1 MSGRKGRVR
10 AERRFALQAL
20 YQFDSGLAG
29 ELDAVRDA
37 LESAAEI
44 DEFGESP
51 DTSSAEVRM
60 AVRDPD
66 AAIDRAKNIE
76 DGLGFAA
83 LVWEHRNEADAAM
96 KPYTAEWP
104 VHRQPVIDRNALRLG
119 WYAFTHGGDPIAVA
133 IDETVELVK
142 TFSTEKSGAF
152 VNAVLRSLLLG
163 RTLSE
168 ELIDEIESRLIAAD
182 VGVKAARELVEG
194 LRKEFR
200 SGTLSR
206 GEDALEYLKKSLKS
220 RWPAEARA
228 IVVAERKPTVVLV
241 VGVNGVGKTTSVA
254 KIARSLKDEGRTVL
268 LAAADTFRAGAVAQL
283 TVWSERL
290 GIEIVKGKAGA
301 DPAAVAFDAADAAIA
316 RGVDVLLV
324 DTAGRL
330 HTQDNLMRELSK
342 IRNVLAKKI
351 PGAPHEVLLVL
362 DATSGQNAVQQ
373 ARLFGAAAGVT
384 GIFLAKLDGT
394 ARGGIVVAIREELD
408 VPVKLIGG
416 GERPEDVQPVD
427 PDRFVEAMFA
437 G

>member
-1 MSGRKGRVR
+1 M
-10 AERRFALQAL
+10 
-20 YQFDSGLAG
+20 
-29 ELDAVRDA
+29 
-37 LESAAEI
+37 
-44 DEFGESP
+44 
-51 DTSSAEVRM
+51 
-60 AVRDPD
+60 
-66 AAIDRAKNIE
+66 
-76 DGLGFAA
+76 
-83 LVWEHRNEADAAM
+83 
-96 KPYTAEWP
+96 
-104 VHRQPVIDRNALRLG
+104 
-119 WYAFTHGGDPIAVA
+119 
-133 IDETVELVK
+133 
-142 TFSTEKSGAF
+142 
-152 VNAVLRSLLLG
+152 
-163 RTLSE
+163 
-168 ELIDEIESRLIAAD
+168 
-182 VGVKAARELVEG
+182 
-194 LRKEFR
+194 
-200 SGTLSR
+200 
-206 GEDALEYLKKSLKS
+206 
-220 RWPAEARA
+220 
-228 IVVAERKPTVVLV
+228 VAERKPTVVLV

-408 VPVKLIGG
+408 VPVKLIGV
-416 GERPEDVQPVD
+416 GERPEDVQPFD

>member
-1 MSGRKGRVR
+1 M
-10 AERRFALQAL
+10 
-20 YQFDSGLAG
+20 GLFRSA
-29 ELDAVRDA
+29 LDA
-37 LESAAEI
+37 I
-44 DEFGESP
+44 
-51 DTSSAEVRM
+51 
-60 AVRDPD
+60 
-66 AAIDRAKNIE
+66 KK
-76 DGLGFAA
+76 GL
-83 LVWEHRNEADAAM
+83 H
-96 KPYTAEWP
+96 KTAEA
-104 VHRQPVIDRNALRLG
+104 I
-119 WYAFTHGGDPIAVA
+119 GGQ
-133 IDETVELVK
+133 
-142 TFSTEKSGAF
+142 
-152 VNAVLRSLLLG
+152 LRSLLLG
-163 RTLSE
+163 RMLSE

-408 VPVKLIGG
+408 VPVKLIGV
-416 GERPEDVQPVD
+416 GERPEDVQPFD

>member
-1 MSGRKGRVR
+1 MGLFRAAFDAIKKG
-10 AERRFALQAL
+10 LQ
-20 YQFDSGLAG
+20 
-29 ELDAVRDA
+29 
-37 LESAAEI
+37 
-44 DEFGESP
+44 
-51 DTSSAEVRM
+51 
-60 AVRDPD
+60 
-66 AAIDRAKNIE
+66 K
-76 DGLGFAA
+76 
-83 LVWEHRNEADAAM
+83 
-96 KPYTAEWP
+96 TAEA
-104 VHRQPVIDRNALRLG
+104 I
-119 WYAFTHGGDPIAVA
+119 GGQ
-133 IDETVELVK
+133 
-142 TFSTEKSGAF
+142 
-152 VNAVLRSLLLG
+152 LRSLLLG
-163 RTLSE
+163 KSLSE

-182 VGVKAARELVEG
+182 VGVKAARELVAG
-194 LRKEFR
+194 LRAEFR
-200 SGTLSR
+200 SGKVAR
-206 GEDALEYLKKSLKS
+206 GEDALEYLKRSLKA
-220 RWPAEARA
+220 RWPRLEAGA
-228 IVVAERKPTVVLV
+228 AGSVGAASIAVAPQKPTVVLV

-254 KIARSLKDEGRTVL
+254 KIARALKDDGRSVL

-330 HTQDNLMRELSK
+330 HTQDNLMRELTK

-384 GIFLAKLDGT
+384 GIFLSKLDGT

-408 VPVKLIGG
+408 VPVKLIGV
-416 GERPEDVQPVD
+416 GERPEDVQPFD

-437 G
+437 EN